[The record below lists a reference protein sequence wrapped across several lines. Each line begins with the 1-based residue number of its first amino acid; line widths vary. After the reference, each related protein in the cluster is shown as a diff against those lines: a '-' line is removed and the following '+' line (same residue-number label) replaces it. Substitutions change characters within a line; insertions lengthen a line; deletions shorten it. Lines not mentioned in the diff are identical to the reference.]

1 MLKGHTFGLTPEKA
15 RLLVLFFTIA
25 ACVALALYV
34 GFIMGQQIVYPHF
47 FYIPIILAS
56 LWYHKKA
63 VYAALFLSIIYIFIT
78 HLSTQI
84 VTLVSFERCAILVA
98 VAYIIG
104 LVSEKR
110 AKAQEV
116 TRLVYAELNQIFN
129 TAGGGMCVIDK
140 DFNLLRINDRFS
152 TLSATNKDEAM
163 GKKCYEVFPGP
174 LCHTPGCS
182 LSRII
187 GGEERVECEVERER
201 NDGLRI
207 PCILTATPFRGPAG
221 ELIGVVE
228 NFKDI
233 TERKKVEEALAEE
246 RNLLRALMDSIP
258 DWIFFKDVESRF
270 TRSNRAHAQLLGVA
284 EPREALGKTDFNFFP
299 RKVAQRFYEEEQK
312 IIQSGKPVVARVGQT
327 PNRDGEMLWISE
339 TKIPLHDETGKVVGL
354 VGISRDISKLKRTEE
369 TLIRSEKLKALGEMA
384 AGVAHDFNNLLA
396 IILGNAQLLERGM
409 ERYKSE
415 EIKDRLKIIARTA
428 HEGGE
433 TVRRLQ
439 HFSQREVS
447 TEDFT
452 KLDLN
457 KIVREAIASTS
468 PHWKDEA
475 EAKGIR
481 IRIKEELGELPPLL
495 GSRSELME
503 VLTNLIFNALDSMS
517 EGGEITIRTEAKE
530 GEVLLYFTDT
540 GKGIPKRIRNKIFHP
555 FFTTKGPKAS
565 GLGLSICY
573 GIIKRHR
580 GKIKVQSS
588 KGKGTTFTISMPVR
602 LESKK
607 R

>member
-25 ACVALALYV
+25 ACVALTFYV
-34 GFIMGQQIVYPHF
+34 GFIMGQQIAYPHF
-47 FYIPIILAS
+47 FYIPIILAGV
-56 LWYHKKA
+56 WYYKKA
-63 VYAALFLSIIYIFIT
+63 VYAALFLSIIYILIT

-84 VTLVSFERCAILVA
+84 VTLVSFERCAVLIA

-116 TRLVYAELNQIFN
+116 TKLAYVELNQIFN

-140 DFNLLRINDRFS
+140 DFNLLRINDRLS

-163 GKKCYEVFPGP
+163 GKKCYEVFPVP

-233 TERKKVEEALAEE
+233 TERKRMEEA
-246 RNLLRALMDSIP
+246 
-258 DWIFFKDVESRF
+258 F
-270 TRSNRAHAQLLGVA
+270 
-284 EPREALGKTDFNFFP
+284 
-299 RKVAQRFYEEEQK
+299 
-312 IIQSGKPVVARVGQT
+312 IQ
-327 PNRDGEMLWISE
+327 
-339 TKIPLHDETGKVVGL
+339 
-354 VGISRDISKLKRTEE
+354 
-369 TLIRSEKLKALGEMA
+369 SEKLKALGEMA
-384 AGVAHDFNNLLA
+384 GGVAHDFNNLLA
-396 IILGNAQLLERGM
+396 IILGNAQLLERGLN
-409 ERYKSE
+409 RYKAE
-415 EIKDRLKIIARTA
+415 EIKERLNTIARTA
-428 HEGGE
+428 YEGGE

-439 HFSQREVS
+439 HFTDREVS
-447 TEDFT
+447 AENFT
-452 KLDLN
+452 KIDLN
-457 KIVREAIASTS
+457 EIVRSAISSTS
-468 PHWKDEA
+468 PRWKDEA
-475 EAKGIR
+475 EARGVT
-481 IRIKEELGELPPLL
+481 IRIKEKLGKLPSIL

-503 VLTNLIFNALDSMS
+503 VLTNLIFNAVESMR
-517 EGGEITIRTEAKE
+517 EGGEITVRTEAKKNK
-530 GEVLLYFTDT
+530 LYLYFTDT
-540 GKGIPKRIRNKIFHP
+540 GQGIPDTIKEKIFDP

-565 GLGLSICY
+565 GLGLSVSY

-580 GKIKVQSS
+580 GKIKVESS
-588 KGKGTTFTISMPVR
+588 KGKGITFTISMPVR